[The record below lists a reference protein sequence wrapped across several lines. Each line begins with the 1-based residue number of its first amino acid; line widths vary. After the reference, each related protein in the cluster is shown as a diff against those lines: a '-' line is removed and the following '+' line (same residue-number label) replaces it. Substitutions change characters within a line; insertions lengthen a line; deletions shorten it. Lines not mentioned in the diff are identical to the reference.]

1 MLSTQV
7 LLVSLSVI
15 VSTAF
20 SQITISQNTDI
31 VGNADV
37 WDSLLVNGGSYLSY
51 NNEEGDTYN
60 SFKNAVTNDGQLYI
74 GDDGMNVGM
83 SVYFFQ
89 GITNNGRVVLNARNE
104 ISDPNF
110 NFNGPTFVNNGDI
123 FMLGRGDSDGS
134 NMNIWA
140 DWWVTPENHGTIH
153 FHQDVENNGGISH
166 FGRASQTVTNDG
178 TICLHKMNMYQHSN
192 VQGTGCYTVGEK
204 SILIEDLPSTWPLS
218 SGQTIYL
225 ASSSSYVRFG
235 LEAPSEYINIAGWGN
250 KNKIGFLGI
259 VFSATISG
267 SVLTVVADFNTF
279 YFNVGEGYEQQHI
292 KIGGGDTIGGF
303 SITSYVMYK
312 HPPPDKALPT
322 SCEACFANADTP
334 LPANREPPFVT
345 SSSSSKIFS
354 PTSKFPETNS
364 DQPAKSYETQS
375 SNELSTSK
383 SKHTSRPVY
392 ISASLKTSLQ
402 PEYTQ
407 ISSEK
412 ASYSSGEEHSIS
424 STTESALKIE
434 SSSSINFSHQKNSKD
449 DLRLDSS
456 TYERFSSSD
465 FPTTSYEIN
474 ISPTSVP
481 TQYRKS
487 LLTFHG
493 SSSSYSSV
501 EINKAGGKSSTF
513 QSSSRKLKTTYG
525 SATFPFSTYSHD
537 SSVKSKP
544 SVYVASSSLDSR
556 YLKNTGYA
564 SSYVLP
570 TRARIDPSTTTNTY
584 LDQKSS
590 KDALFT
596 SSSEFASLSSQLRAS
611 NSMNPSDTS
620 NDFNEN
626 LTTATEIINESSLP
640 ITSHEIESSLE
651 TRHSDIDPHT
661 SADPVFSGTDPSS
674 VSRSSHVSKHENITI
689 YKPSSTYYSIS
700 TQMSISN
707 HNLQSI
713 KSSSSQASSGSI
725 EMKSITYITKDPH
738 SILSSSTEVSNR
750 DFSSSLTLKVEPSQ
764 STNTYDIKDPTKTRQ
779 DSSFK
784 DTNTSSVESHTATF
798 SSNDPKVPL
807 HGTRLTTVSSNSHL
821 VHSYESRATT
831 SSTDDQLATSRLSS
845 HASQGTSSNF
855 SPGEVIMNT
864 SSKGFCPSFA
874 LSHLSVSHSLTEH
887 VVGTKSSTSNT
898 SSNTFFESISTSSH
912 QLAIPTDL
920 RTETSDQKRTF
931 SSSGLS
937 FSSTSVSSQLKS
949 SDLDFVDSSSNAVS
963 TRSTSLAAEAFTT
976 DLTDYPCPECT
987 KDSTTTL
994 HSDFASH
1001 SDSRTDKFLASLSSA
1016 IVSSKISVALTS
1028 DMFHNSPTSSASMS
1042 KQVSLTSSLTH
1053 STETSS
1059 FTSSVLSEHK
1069 SSLESITFVEST
1081 SSTGN
1086 DFSSTARVSPSNI
1099 EYSSPVRIPPT
1110 SSGSSSAV
1118 IVSSAIR
1125 DVSSTM
1131 RQASGFSTREVRTT
1145 YKVSTSEN
1153 ASFTEST
1160 SAARLVSALESHS
1173 GSKNVPGSHTAYTSE
1188 SNTRSESVTKQK
1200 SHSIYPS
1207 GSPNIQVSE
1216 GTLRS
1221 EILSTTTYSAS
1232 AALRS
1237 ELLSSMKSTSKLE
1250 QSFHTVQSARVA
1262 KSSDVQNYL
1271 TQSSGGES
1279 KSTIFS
1285 NVASSESIP
1294 SASEDMSS
1302 TITQKSAESS
1312 TRAHTN
1318 DLHTSHSEEIS
1329 KVISNIVSRTNT
1341 SSNVISSSWSVSN
1354 SEGAISENTMTGRL
1368 SIIAHSSSLQLDLPT
1383 KSDLLTTYHKVN
1395 VQTYSLVES
1404 GSASIF
1410 PQSSA
1415 SAYVSHEQ
1423 SSMSQDVSSGR
1434 YSNTGD
1440 GHSLETGCERCARY
1454 TITFPQ
1460 VQSGGSV
1467 ETISAIV
1474 DVTTNSNGALTAS
1487 TSAFLQTSS
1496 STATSKSDLSTSPF
1510 ISPTTHVP
1518 KEVSSKADGEVTMV
1532 TSKPSESSTAVQKC
1546 PECTSH
1552 TSKTDTSSGLNF
1564 SSDNV
1569 SSNHKQK
1576 SSSILKSNTFAL
1588 SSTSDVASS
1597 LSLNGS
1603 GSTDSSAVKHSLPTP
1618 TLAFFTSDNTV
1629 QKHTIAAIAT
1639 TIDGEQSTLL
1649 SASSPETVASSNY
1662 FKAYFNSSTRVIS
1675 EVPLSVSTST
1685 NISPPS
1691 QSHKYGDH
1699 STAAMASVTG
1709 LQIPYS
1715 PSSETAFP
1723 SSMIPSGKLSSKTT
1737 LFEASGT
1744 VPTSVHFI
1752 LSHTSTNTVGVP
1764 SDDDPKQSASD
1775 VIEFSSMLSNQH
1787 KSISEMESSE
1797 SVAFTETTSQSETFS
1812 IVSTSTLAAS
1822 SAHVSQQNTL
1832 YLPCVDCTNGNLSP
1846 PEDSG
1851 WGPVT
1856 ASLTSSKRDNLTILY
1871 TSTKAST
1878 DVDFHTS
1885 STTYEPISDSSM
1897 SIATESQDNYHG
1909 TDLSLNTKKAYSYTM
1924 STLASVHSSRLSV
1937 GSGSPH
1943 PAVSTTSVDSG
1954 LKLHLTSILVLL
1966 STVLTILL

>member
-1 MLSTQV
+1 M
-7 LLVSLSVI
+7 
-15 VSTAF
+15 
-20 SQITISQNTDI
+20 
-31 VGNADV
+31 
-37 WDSLLVNGGSYLSY
+37 
-51 NNEEGDTYN
+51 
-60 SFKNAVTNDGQLYI
+60 
-74 GDDGMNVGM
+74 
-83 SVYFFQ
+83 
-89 GITNNGRVVLNARNE
+89 
-104 ISDPNF
+104 
-110 NFNGPTFVNNGDI
+110 
-123 FMLGRGDSDGS
+123 
-134 NMNIWA
+134 
-140 DWWVTPENHGTIH
+140 
-153 FHQDVENNGGISH
+153 
-166 FGRASQTVTNDG
+166 
-178 TICLHKMNMYQHSN
+178 
-192 VQGTGCYTVGEK
+192 
-204 SILIEDLPSTWPLS
+204 
-218 SGQTIYL
+218 
-225 ASSSSYVRFG
+225 
-235 LEAPSEYINIAGWGN
+235 
-250 KNKIGFLGI
+250 
-259 VFSATISG
+259 
-267 SVLTVVADFNTF
+267 
-279 YFNVGEGYEQQHI
+279 GEGYEQQHI

-312 HPPPDKALPT
+312 HPPPDNALPI
-322 SCEACFANADTP
+322 SCEACFANADIP

-345 SSSSSKIFS
+345 SSSPSKIFS
-354 PTSKFPETNS
+354 STSKFRETKS
-364 DQPAKSYETQS
+364 DKQAKSYETQS

-383 SKHTSRPVY
+383 SKRTSRPVY
-392 ISASLKTSLQ
+392 TSASLKTSLQ

-412 ASYSSGEEHSIS
+412 ASYSSGKEYSIS
-424 STTESALKIE
+424 STTDSALRIVL
-434 SSSSINFSHQKNSKD
+434 SSSINFSHQKNLKD

-456 TYERFSSSD
+456 TYERLSSSD

-501 EINKAGGKSSTF
+501 EINNTGGKSSTF

-525 SATFPFSTYSHD
+525 LATFPSSTYSHD

-544 SVYVASSSLDSR
+544 GVDVASSSLDSH

-564 SSYVLP
+564 SSYILP
-570 TRARIDPSTTTNTY
+570 TRARNDRSTTTNTY

-596 SSSEFASLSSQLRAS
+596 SSSEFASLSSQLKAS
-611 NSMNPSDTS
+611 NSMNPSDTP
-620 NDFNEN
+620 NNFNEN

-640 ITSHEIESSLE
+640 ITTLEIESSLE
-651 TRHSDIDPHT
+651 TRYSDIDPHT

-674 VSRSSHVSKHENITI
+674 VSRSSHVFKHENGTI

-700 TQMSISN
+700 TQMSSSN
-707 HNLQSI
+707 HNLQLM
-713 KSSSSQASSGSI
+713 KPSSSQASSGLI

-738 SILSSSTEVSNR
+738 PILSSSTEVLNQ
-750 DFSSSLTLKVEPSQ
+750 DFSSSLTLEVEPGQ

-798 SSNDPKVPL
+798 SSNDPKVPV
-807 HGTRLTTVSSNSHL
+807 HGTSLTAVSSNSHL
-821 VHSYESRATT
+821 VHSYESPTIT
-831 SSTDDQLATSRLSS
+831 SSADDQLATSRLSS
-845 HASQGTSSNF
+845 HASQGTSSKI

-864 SSKGFCPSFA
+864 SSKGFGSSFA

-887 VVGTKSSTSNT
+887 VEGTKSSTSNT
-898 SSNTFFESISTSSH
+898 LSNTFFESVSTGSH
-912 QLAIPTDL
+912 QLVIPTDL

-937 FSSTSVSSQLKS
+937 FSSTLVSLQLKS
-949 SDLDFVDSSSNAVS
+949 SDLDVVDSSSNALS

-994 HSDFASH
+994 HSDFPSH
-1001 SDSRTDKFLASLSSA
+1001 SNSGTDKFLALLSSA
-1016 IVSSKISVALTS
+1016 IVSSKISVALIS
-1028 DMFHNSPTSSASMS
+1028 DMFHNSLTSSASMS
-1042 KQVSLTSSLTH
+1042 KQASLTSSLTH
-1053 STETSS
+1053 PTKTLS
-1059 FTSSVLSEHK
+1059 FSSSVLSEHK

-1086 DFSSTARVSPSNI
+1086 DFSSTARVSPSNN
-1099 EYSSPVRIPPT
+1099 EYSSPVRISPT
-1110 SSGSSSAV
+1110 SSDSSSAV

-1153 ASFTEST
+1153 ASLTGST
-1160 SAARLVSALESHS
+1160 SAARLVSALKSHS
-1173 GSKNVPGSHTAYTSE
+1173 ASKNVAGSHTAYTSE

-1221 EILSTTTYSAS
+1221 EIPTHSAS
-1232 AALRS
+1232 VTLRS
-1237 ELLSSMKSTSKLE
+1237 VLQNMTTKFE

-1271 TQSSGGES
+1271 TQSSGGKSES
-1279 KSTIFS
+1279 TTFS
-1285 NVASSESIP
+1285 NVASSESIH

-1302 TITQKSAESS
+1302 TITQKIAELS

-1318 DLHTSHSEEIS
+1318 DLLTSNSEEIS

-1341 SSNVISSSWSVSN
+1341 NADVISSSWSVSN
-1354 SEGAISENTMTGRL
+1354 SESAISENTITGHL
-1368 SIIAHSSSLQLDLPT
+1368 SVIAHSSSLQLDSPT
-1383 KSDLLTTYHKVN
+1383 KSDLLTTYHTVD

-1434 YSNTGD
+1434 YSNAGD
-1440 GHSLETGCERCARY
+1440 RHLLETGCERCARY

-1467 ETISAIV
+1467 ETISAVV

-1487 TSAFLQTSS
+1487 TSAFLQTSPS
-1496 STATSKSDLSTSPF
+1496 KATIKLDPSTSSL

-1518 KEVSSKADGEVTMV
+1518 SEVSLKADSDEKVTMV

-1552 TSKTDTSSGLNF
+1552 TSKTDASLGLNF
-1564 SSDNV
+1564 SSDYV

-1576 SSSILKSNTFAL
+1576 LSLILKSNTNAL
-1588 SSTSDVASS
+1588 LSTSDVASS

-1603 GSTDSSAVKHSLPTP
+1603 GSTDSSAAKHNLPTP
-1618 TLAFFTSDNTV
+1618 TLAFSTSDNTV

-1639 TIDGEQSTLL
+1639 TIDGEQSTFL
-1649 SASSPETVASSNY
+1649 STLSPETMASSNH
-1662 FKAYFNSSTRVIS
+1662 FKAYFNSSTHVRS

-1685 NISPPS
+1685 NILPPF
-1691 QSHKYGDH
+1691 QSRKYGDP
-1699 STAAMASVTG
+1699 STAAVASVTG
-1709 LQIPYS
+1709 LQIPYL
-1715 PSSETAFP
+1715 PSSETDLP

-1752 LSHTSTNTVGVP
+1752 LSHTLTNTVGVP
-1764 SDDDPKQSASD
+1764 SDNDPKQSASD
-1775 VIEFSSMLSNQH
+1775 VIEFSLMLSNQH
-1787 KSISEMESSE
+1787 KLMPEMESSE
-1797 SVAFTETTSQSETFS
+1797 GVAFTETTSQRETFS
-1812 IVSTSTLAAS
+1812 IVSTSTFAAS
-1822 SAHVSQQNTL
+1822 LAHVSQQDTL
-1832 YLPCVDCTNGNLSP
+1832 SLPCGDCTSDNLSP
-1846 PEDSG
+1846 SEDSG

-1856 ASLTSSKRDNLTILY
+1856 ASLTSSKRDNITILY

-1878 DVDFHTS
+1878 YVDFHTS
-1885 STTYEPISDSSM
+1885 STTNEPIFDPSM
-1897 SIATESQDNYHG
+1897 SIATELQDYHG
-1909 TDLSLNTKKAYSYTM
+1909 TDLLNTKKANSYTM
-1924 STLASVHSSRLSV
+1924 STLASVHSSRLLV
-1937 GSGSPH
+1937 ASGSPH

-1954 LKLHLTSILVLL
+1954 LKLHLTSFLALF
-1966 STVLTILL
+1966 STILAALL

>member
-312 HPPPDKALPT
+312 HPPPDNALPT

-354 PTSKFPETNS
+354 STSKFPETKS

-434 SSSSINFSHQKNSKD
+434 LSSSINFSHQKNLKD

-525 SATFPFSTYSHD
+525 LATFPSSTYSHD

-544 SVYVASSSLDSR
+544 GVDVASSSLDSH

-564 SSYVLP
+564 SSYILP
-570 TRARIDPSTTTNTY
+570 TRARNDRSTTTNTY

-596 SSSEFASLSSQLRAS
+596 SSSEFASLSSQLKAS
-611 NSMNPSDTS
+611 NSMNPSDTP
-620 NDFNEN
+620 NNFNEN

-640 ITSHEIESSLE
+640 ITTLEIESSLE
-651 TRHSDIDPHT
+651 TRYSDIDPHT

-674 VSRSSHVSKHENITI
+674 VSRSSHVFKHENGTI

-700 TQMSISN
+700 TQMSSSN
-707 HNLQSI
+707 HNLQLM
-713 KSSSSQASSGSI
+713 KPSSSQASSGLI

-738 SILSSSTEVSNR
+738 PILSSSTEVLNQ
-750 DFSSSLTLKVEPSQ
+750 DFSSSLTLEVEPGQ

-798 SSNDPKVPL
+798 SSNDLKVPV
-807 HGTRLTTVSSNSHL
+807 HGTSLTAVSSNSHL
-821 VHSYESRATT
+821 VHSYETPTIT
-831 SSTDDQLATSRLSS
+831 SSADDQLANSRLSS
-845 HASQGTSSNF
+845 HASQGTSSKF

-864 SSKGFCPSFA
+864 SSKGFGSSFA

-887 VVGTKSSTSNT
+887 VEGTKSSASNT
-898 SSNTFFESISTSSH
+898 LSNTFFESISTGSH
-912 QLAIPTDL
+912 QLVIPTDL

-937 FSSTSVSSQLKS
+937 FSSTLVSLQLKS
-949 SDLDFVDSSSNAVS
+949 SDLDVVDSSSSALS

-994 HSDFASH
+994 HSDFPSH
-1001 SDSRTDKFLASLSSA
+1001 SNSGTDKFLALLSSA

-1028 DMFHNSPTSSASMS
+1028 DMFHNSLTSSASMS
-1042 KQVSLTSSLTH
+1042 KQASLTSSLTH
-1053 STETSS
+1053 PTKTLS
-1059 FTSSVLSEHK
+1059 FSSSVLSEHK

-1086 DFSSTARVSPSNI
+1086 DFSSTARVSPSNN
-1099 EYSSPVRIPPT
+1099 EYSSPVRISPT
-1110 SSGSSSAV
+1110 SSDSSSAV

-1145 YKVSTSEN
+1145 YKVSTPEN
-1153 ASFTEST
+1153 ASFTGST
-1160 SAARLVSALESHS
+1160 SAARLVSALKSHS
-1173 GSKNVPGSHTAYTSE
+1173 ASKNVAGSHTAYTSE

-1221 EILSTTTYSAS
+1221 EIPSTTHSAS
-1232 AALRS
+1232 VTLRS
-1237 ELLSSMKSTSKLE
+1237 VLQNMTTKFE

-1279 KSTIFS
+1279 ESTIFS
-1285 NVASSESIP
+1285 NVVSSESIP

-1302 TITQKSAESS
+1302 TITQKSAELS

-1329 KVISNIVSRTNT
+1329 KVISNIVSRTHT
-1341 SSNVISSSWSVSN
+1341 SANVISSSWTVSN
-1354 SEGAISENTMTGRL
+1354 SEGAISENTMTGHL

-1383 KSDLLTTYHKVN
+1383 KSDLLTTYHTVN
-1395 VQTYSLVES
+1395 VQTYSLAES

-1440 GHSLETGCERCARY
+1440 GHLLETGCERCARY

-1467 ETISAIV
+1467 ETITAIV
-1474 DVTTNSNGALTAS
+1474 DVTTNSNGVLTAS
-1487 TSAFLQTSS
+1487 TTAFLQTSS
-1496 STATSKSDLSTSPF
+1496 LRATLKLDPSTSSF

-1518 KEVSSKADGEVTMV
+1518 REVSLKADSDGEVTMV

-1552 TSKTDTSSGLNF
+1552 TSKADASLGLNF
-1564 SSDNV
+1564 SSDYV

-1576 SSSILKSNTFAL
+1576 LSLILKSNTLAL
-1588 SSTSDVASS
+1588 LSTSDVASS

-1618 TLAFFTSDNTV
+1618 TLAFFTPDNTV

-1649 SASSPETVASSNY
+1649 SALSLESVASSNY
-1662 FKAYFNSSTRVIS
+1662 FKAYFNSSTHVRS

-1685 NISPPS
+1685 NILPPS
-1691 QSHKYGDH
+1691 QSHKYGDP
-1699 STAAMASVTG
+1699 STAAVASETG
-1709 LQIPYS
+1709 LQFPYL
-1715 PSSETAFP
+1715 PSSETALP

-1737 LFEASGT
+1737 LFEAAGT

-1752 LSHTSTNTVGVP
+1752 LSHTLTNTVGVP

-1775 VIEFSSMLSNQH
+1775 IIKFSLMLSHQH
-1787 KSISEMESSE
+1787 KLIPEVDSSE
-1797 SVAFTETTSQSETFS
+1797 SVAFTETTSQRETFS
-1812 IVSTSTLAAS
+1812 IVSTSTFAAS
-1822 SAHVSQQNTL
+1822 LVHVSQQATL
-1832 YLPCVDCTNGNLSP
+1832 SLPCVDCTNGNLSLSS
-1846 PEDSG
+1846 DSG

-1878 DVDFHTS
+1878 DVDFHIS

-1897 SIATESQDNYHG
+1897 SIATELQDNNHG
-1909 TDLSLNTKKAYSYTM
+1909 TDLINTKKANSYTM
-1924 STLASVHSSRLSV
+1924 STLSSLHSSRLLV
-1937 GSGSPH
+1937 ASGSPH
-1943 PAVSTTSVDSG
+1943 PTVSTTSVDSG

>member
-1 MLSTQV
+1 MLSTHV

-312 HPPPDKALPT
+312 HPPPDNALPT

-354 PTSKFPETNS
+354 STSKFPETNS

-434 SSSSINFSHQKNSKD
+434 LSSSINFSHQKNLKD

-525 SATFPFSTYSHD
+525 LATFPFSTYSHD

-544 SVYVASSSLDSR
+544 SVDVASSSLDSR

-611 NSMNPSDTS
+611 NSMNPSVTS
-620 NDFNEN
+620 NNFNEN
-626 LTTATEIINESSLP
+626 LTTATEITNESSLP
-640 ITSHEIESSLE
+640 ITTLEIECLE

-674 VSRSSHVSKHENITI
+674 VSRSSHVFKHENGTI

-700 TQMSISN
+700 TQMSSSD
-707 HNLQSI
+707 HNLQL
-713 KSSSSQASSGSI
+713 KKYSSSQASSSLI

-738 SILSSSTEVSNR
+738 SILSSSTEVLNR
-750 DFSSSLTLKVEPSQ
+750 DFSSSLALEVEPSQ

-779 DSSFK
+779 DPSFK

-798 SSNDPKVPL
+798 SSNDQKVPL
-807 HGTRLTTVSSNSHL
+807 HETRLTAASSNSHL
-821 VHSYESRATT
+821 VHSYESRTIT
-831 SSTDDQLATSRLSS
+831 SSADDQLATSRLSS
-845 HASQGTSSNF
+845 HASQGTSSKF

-864 SSKGFCPSFA
+864 SSKGFGSSFA
-874 LSHLSVSHSLTEH
+874 LSHLSVSHSSTEH
-887 VVGTKSSTSNT
+887 VEGTKSSPSNT
-898 SSNTFFESISTSSH
+898 LSNTFFESISTSSH
-912 QLAIPTDL
+912 QLVIPTDL

-931 SSSGLS
+931 SSSRLS
-937 FSSTSVSSQLKS
+937 FSSTLVSLQLKS

-994 HSDFASH
+994 HSDFATH
-1001 SDSRTDKFLASLSSA
+1001 SDSRTDKFLSLLSSA

-1028 DMFHNSPTSSASMS
+1028 DMFHDSHTSSASMS
-1042 KQVSLTSSLTH
+1042 KQVSITSSLTH
-1053 STETSS
+1053 STETLS
-1059 FTSSVLSEHK
+1059 FASSVLPEHK

-1081 SSTGN
+1081 SSIGN
-1086 DFSSTARVSPSNI
+1086 DFSSTTRISPTNI
-1099 EYSSPVRIPPT
+1099 EYASPVRISPT
-1110 SSGSSSAV
+1110 SSDSSSAV

-1221 EILSTTTYSAS
+1221 EIPSTTTYSAS
-1232 AALRS
+1232 ATLRS
-1237 ELLSSMKSTSKLE
+1237 ELLLSMKSTSKLE
-1250 QSFHTVQSARVA
+1250 
-1262 KSSDVQNYL
+1262 
-1271 TQSSGGES
+1271 
-1279 KSTIFS
+1279 
-1285 NVASSESIP
+1285 
-1294 SASEDMSS
+1294 
-1302 TITQKSAESS
+1302 
-1312 TRAHTN
+1312 
-1318 DLHTSHSEEIS
+1318 
-1329 KVISNIVSRTNT
+1329 
-1341 SSNVISSSWSVSN
+1341 
-1354 SEGAISENTMTGRL
+1354 
-1368 SIIAHSSSLQLDLPT
+1368 
-1383 KSDLLTTYHKVN
+1383 
-1395 VQTYSLVES
+1395 
-1404 GSASIF
+1404 
-1410 PQSSA
+1410 
-1415 SAYVSHEQ
+1415 
-1423 SSMSQDVSSGR
+1423 
-1434 YSNTGD
+1434 
-1440 GHSLETGCERCARY
+1440 
-1454 TITFPQ
+1454 
-1460 VQSGGSV
+1460 
-1467 ETISAIV
+1467 
-1474 DVTTNSNGALTAS
+1474 
-1487 TSAFLQTSS
+1487 
-1496 STATSKSDLSTSPF
+1496 
-1510 ISPTTHVP
+1510 
-1518 KEVSSKADGEVTMV
+1518 
-1532 TSKPSESSTAVQKC
+1532 
-1546 PECTSH
+1546 
-1552 TSKTDTSSGLNF
+1552 
-1564 SSDNV
+1564 
-1569 SSNHKQK
+1569 
-1576 SSSILKSNTFAL
+1576 
-1588 SSTSDVASS
+1588 
-1597 LSLNGS
+1597 
-1603 GSTDSSAVKHSLPTP
+1603 
-1618 TLAFFTSDNTV
+1618 
-1629 QKHTIAAIAT
+1629 
-1639 TIDGEQSTLL
+1639 
-1649 SASSPETVASSNY
+1649 
-1662 FKAYFNSSTRVIS
+1662 
-1675 EVPLSVSTST
+1675 
-1685 NISPPS
+1685 
-1691 QSHKYGDH
+1691 
-1699 STAAMASVTG
+1699 
-1709 LQIPYS
+1709 
-1715 PSSETAFP
+1715 
-1723 SSMIPSGKLSSKTT
+1723 
-1737 LFEASGT
+1737 
-1744 VPTSVHFI
+1744 
-1752 LSHTSTNTVGVP
+1752 
-1764 SDDDPKQSASD
+1764 
-1775 VIEFSSMLSNQH
+1775 
-1787 KSISEMESSE
+1787 
-1797 SVAFTETTSQSETFS
+1797 
-1812 IVSTSTLAAS
+1812 
-1822 SAHVSQQNTL
+1822 
-1832 YLPCVDCTNGNLSP
+1832 
-1846 PEDSG
+1846 
-1851 WGPVT
+1851 
-1856 ASLTSSKRDNLTILY
+1856 
-1871 TSTKAST
+1871 
-1878 DVDFHTS
+1878 
-1885 STTYEPISDSSM
+1885 
-1897 SIATESQDNYHG
+1897 
-1909 TDLSLNTKKAYSYTM
+1909 
-1924 STLASVHSSRLSV
+1924 
-1937 GSGSPH
+1937 
-1943 PAVSTTSVDSG
+1943 
-1954 LKLHLTSILVLL
+1954 
-1966 STVLTILL
+1966 